1 MGSSVFNTFLLA
13 LWIISLGHLNPRPL
27 NSITMERKYSSGVP
41 TETVDRLIQKIVGKE
56 VLVGIIGL
64 GYVGLPLVLRFCEQG
79 FKVLGFDVDSK
90 KVALLKRG
98 RSYLKAISSSRIA
111 QFIRKGLLEVTDD
124 FSRLNEPDCILV
136 CVPTPLT
143 EKKEPDLQY
152 IEKTADSIRSHL
164 RKGQLIVLESTTYP
178 GTTEE
183 MILPKLESTGLKI
196 GKDFFLGYS
205 PEREDPGNKRF
216 TTREIPKVVAG
227 VTPSCKKIVTT
238 LYRQVIQKVI
248 PVSSCRVAEL
258 TKLLENIYRSVNI
271 ALVNELKMLAD
282 RMGIDIWEVIE
293 AASTKPFGFAPFYPG
308 PGMGGHCI
316 PIDPYY
322 LSWKAQ
328 EYDFATRFI
337 FLAGEI
343 NVHVP
348 YYVVT
353 KIQDALNERG
363 KSIKGAK
370 ILILGVA
377 YKKDVDD
384 ARESPAL
391 VIMELLRK
399 KGATILYHDPYIPS
413 LPPFRKYLFRLKSSP
428 LTERLLHKI
437 DAAVVVTDH
446 SQIDYQWIVKH
457 ASLIIDTR
465 NVTKNMKRWKN
476 KIVKA

>member
-1 MGSSVFNTFLLA
+1 MRVGDTKTMNKAEQSIEKILTKEA
-13 LWIISLGHLNPRPL
+13 LI
-27 NSITMERKYSSGVP
+27 
-41 TETVDRLIQKIVGKE
+41 
-56 VLVGIIGL
+56 GIIGM
-64 GYVGLPLVLRFCEQG
+64 GYVGLPLVLRFCEED
-79 FKVLGFDVDSK
+79 FRVVGFDVDSR
-90 KVALLKRG
+90 KVATLKRG
-98 RSYLKAISSSRIA
+98 KSYLKSISSSRIS
-111 QFIRKGLLEVTDD
+111 QFIRSGRFDATDD
-124 FSRLNEPDCILV
+124 FSRLGELDCILI

-143 EKKEPDLQY
+143 EKMEPDLQY
-152 IEKTADSIRSHL
+152 IEKTIESVRERI

-183 MILPKLESTGLKI
+183 LILPRLKSGGLKV
-196 GKDFFLGYS
+196 GQDFFLAFS

-216 TTREIPKVVAG
+216 TTHQIPKVVAG
-227 VTPSCKKIVTT
+227 VTPSC
-238 LYRQVIQKVI
+238 QKVVTALYGQI
-248 PVSSCRVAEL
+248 IKEVVPVSSPRVAEL

-293 AASTKPFGFAPFYPG
+293 AASTKPFGFSPFYPG

-316 PIDPYY
+316 PIDPFY
-322 LSWKAQ
+322 LSWKAR
-328 EYDFATRFI
+328 EYDFTTRFI

-348 YYVVT
+348 YYVVA
-353 KIQDALNERG
+353 KIQDALNGRG
-363 KSIKGAK
+363 KSIKGAR

-391 VIMELLRK
+391 AIMSLLQK
-399 KGATILYHDPYIPS
+399 KGAAILYHDPYIPA
-413 LPPFRKYLFRLKSSP
+413 LPHFRKYYFRLKSSS
-428 LTERLLHKI
+428 LTEKLLQGI

-446 SQIDYQWIVKH
+446 SCIDYSWVVKH
-457 ASLIIDTR
+457 APLVIDTR
-465 NVTKNMKRWKN
+465 NVTRDMRQWKK

>member
-1 MGSSVFNTFLLA
+1 MSGEGENGAAMNTADQLTKKILQKKA
-13 LWIISLGHLNPRPL
+13 LI
-27 NSITMERKYSSGVP
+27 
-41 TETVDRLIQKIVGKE
+41 
-56 VLVGIIGL
+56 GIIGM
-64 GYVGLPLVLRFCEQG
+64 GYVGLPLVLRFCEEDYR
-79 FKVLGFDVDSK
+79 VLGFDVDSK
-90 KVALLKRG
+90 KVATLKRG
-98 RSYLKAISSSRIA
+98 KSYLKSIPSSTIS
-111 QFIRKGLLEVTDD
+111 QWIRKGHLDVTDN
-124 FSRLNEPDCILV
+124 FSLLGKPDCILI

-143 EKKEPDLQY
+143 EKMEPDLQY
-152 IEKTADSIRSHL
+152 IERTTEAIRQNL

-183 MILPKLESTGLKI
+183 LVLPKLESTGLKV
-196 GKDFFLGYS
+196 GKDFFLAFS

-216 TTREIPKVVAG
+216 TTHQIPKVVAG
-227 VTPSCKKIVTT
+227 VTSTCQRAVAT
-238 LYRQVIQKVI
+238 LYGQIIKKVI
-248 PVSSCRVAEL
+248 PVSSPRVAEL

-293 AASTKPFGFAPFYPG
+293 AASTKPFGFSPFYPG

-322 LSWKAQ
+322 LSWKAR
-328 EYDFATRFI
+328 EYDFTTRFI

-348 YYVVT
+348 YYVVA
-353 KIQDALNERG
+353 KVQDALNARG

-391 VIMELLRK
+391 AIMDLLQN
-399 KGATILYHDPYIPS
+399 KGAVILYHDPYIAA
-413 LPPFRKYLFRLKSSP
+413 LPPFRKYNFKLKSSR
-428 LTERLLHKI
+428 LTKDLLQRI

-446 SQIDYQWIVKH
+446 SSIDYSWVVKQ
-457 ASLIIDTR
+457 APLVIDTR
-465 NVTKNMKRWKN
+465 NVTKNMKQWKK

>member
-1 MGSSVFNTFLLA
+1 MK
-13 LWIISLGHLNPRPL
+13 
-27 NSITMERKYSSGVP
+27 TMNME
-41 TETVDRLIQKIVGKE
+41 DRLTDKILKKDA
-56 VLVGIIGL
+56 LIGIIGL
-64 GYVGLPLVLRFCEQG
+64 GYVGLPLVLRFCEED
-79 FKVLGFDVDSK
+79 FRVLGFDIDPR
-90 KVALLKRG
+90 KVTTLKRG
-98 RSYLKAISSSRIA
+98 KSYLKSILSSRISR
-111 QFIRKGLLEVTDD
+111 FIRSGHLDVTDN
-124 FSRLNEPDCILV
+124 FSRLNKPDCILI

-143 EKKEPDLQY
+143 EKMEPDLQY
-152 IEKTADSIRSHL
+152 IENTTEAIRKNL
-164 RKGQLIVLESTTYP
+164 KKGQLIVLESTTYP

-183 MILPKLESTGLKI
+183 LLLPKLESTGLKA
-196 GKDFFLGYS
+196 GKDFFLAFS

-216 TTREIPKVVAG
+216 MTHQIPKVVAG
-227 VTPSCKKIVTT
+227 VTPSCQKVVTT
-238 LYRQVIQKVI
+238 LYSQIIKKVV
-248 PVSSCRVAEL
+248 PVSSPRVAEL

-271 ALVNELKMLAD
+271 ALVNELKMLTD

-293 AASTKPFGFAPFYPG
+293 AASTKPFGFSPFYPG

-322 LSWKAQ
+322 LSWKAR
-328 EYDFATRFI
+328 EYDFTTRFI

-348 YYVVT
+348 YYVVA
-353 KIQDALNERG
+353 KVQDALNGRG

-391 VIMELLRK
+391 AIMDLLQK
-399 KGATILYHDPYIPS
+399 KGAVILYHDPYIPS
-413 LPPFRKYLFRLKSSP
+413 LPSFRKYSFKLKSSP
-428 LTERLLHKI
+428 LTEQLLGRI

-446 SQIDYQWIVKH
+446 SIDYRRIVKL
-457 ASLIIDTR
+457 APLIIDTR
-465 NVTKNMKRWKN
+465 NVTKGMDRYKK

>member
-1 MGSSVFNTFLLA
+1 MSVDQLLKRI
-13 LWIISLGHLNPRPL
+13 LKKKVS
-27 NSITMERKYSSGVP
+27 
-41 TETVDRLIQKIVGKE
+41 
-56 VLVGIIGL
+56 VGIIGL
-64 GYVGLPLVLRFCEQG
+64 GYVGLPLVLRFCEEG
-79 FKVLGFDVDSK
+79 FKVIGFDVDRK
-90 KVALLKRG
+90 KVDLLKRG
-98 RSYLKAISSSRIA
+98 RSYLKNIPSYRITR
-111 QFIRKGLLEVTDD
+111 FIRNGLLEVTDN
-124 FSRLNEPDCILV
+124 FSHLRRPDCILI

-152 IEKTADSIRSHL
+152 IENTTASIQSHL

-183 MILPKLESTGLKI
+183 LIRPRLESTGLKV
-196 GKDFFLGYS
+196 GSDFFLGYS
-205 PEREDPGNKRF
+205 PEREDPGNKGF
-216 TTREIPKVVAG
+216 TTSQIPKVVSG
-227 VTPSCKKIVTT
+227 VTPSCKKMVAT
-238 LYRQVIQKVI
+238 LYGQVIRKVI
-248 PVSSCRVAEL
+248 LVSSPKVAEL

-293 AASTKPFGFAPFYPG
+293 AASTKPFGFTPFYPG

-316 PIDPYY
+316 PVDPYY

-337 FLAGEI
+337 LLAGEI

-348 YYVVT
+348 YYVVS
-353 KIQDALNERG
+353 KVQDALNGMG
-363 KSIKGAK
+363 KGLKGSK

-391 VIMELLRK
+391 AIMDLLQK
-399 KGATILYHDPYIPS
+399 KGATLLYHDPFIPI
-413 LPPFRKYLFRLKSSP
+413 LPHFRKYHFKLQSSP
-428 LTERLLHKI
+428 LTLPLLRRM
-437 DAAVVVTDH
+437 DAAVIITDH
-446 SQIDYQWIVKH
+446 SQVDYEGVVKNVPIV
-457 ASLIIDTR
+457 IDTR
-465 NVTKNMKRWKN
+465 NVTKGMKRWNK

>member
-1 MGSSVFNTFLLA
+1 MD
-13 LWIISLGHLNPRPL
+13 
-27 NSITMERKYSSGVP
+27 MEV
-41 TETVDRLIQKIVGKE
+41 RLIQKILNKKA
-56 VLVGIIGL
+56 LVGIIGM
-64 GYVGLPLVLRFCEQG
+64 GYVGLPLVLRFCEED
-79 FKVLGFDVDSK
+79 FRVLGFDIDSK
-90 KVALLKRG
+90 KIAALKRG
-98 RSYLKAISSSRIA
+98 KSYLKSIPSSRISR
-111 QFIRKGLLEVTDD
+111 FIRSGHLQVTHD
-124 FSRLNEPDCILV
+124 FSRLNQPDCILI

-143 EKKEPDLQY
+143 EKMEPDLRY
-152 IEKTADSIRSHL
+152 IENTNEAIRRSL
-164 RKGQLIVLESTTYP
+164 RRGQLIVLESTTYP

-183 MILPKLESTGLKI
+183 LVLPKLETTGLKA
-196 GKDFFLGYS
+196 GKDFFLAFS

-216 TTREIPKVVAG
+216 VTHQIPKVVAG
-227 VTPSCKKIVTT
+227 LTPSCKKVVTT
-238 LYRQVIQKVI
+238 LYSQIIAKVV
-248 PVSSCRVAEL
+248 PVSSPRVAEL

-293 AASTKPFGFAPFYPG
+293 AASTKPFGFSPFYPG

-322 LSWKAQ
+322 LSWKAR
-328 EYDFATRFI
+328 EYDFTTRFI

-348 YYVVT
+348 YYVVA

-363 KSIKGAK
+363 KSIKGAR

-391 VIMELLRK
+391 AIMDLLQK
-399 KGATILYHDPYIPS
+399 KGAVILYHDPYIPS
-413 LPPFRKYLFRLKSSP
+413 LPSFRKYSFKLKSSP
-428 LTERLLHKI
+428 LADQLLRRV

-446 SQIDYQWIVKH
+446 SIDYRRIVKLV
-457 ASLIIDTR
+457 SLIIDTR
-465 NVTKNMKRWKN
+465 NVTKGMDRYKK

>member
-1 MGSSVFNTFLLA
+1 M
-13 LWIISLGHLNPRPL
+13 ISTQLIDKIL
-27 NSITMERKYSSGVP
+27 RKKAVVGV
-41 TETVDRLIQKIVGKE
+41 
-56 VLVGIIGL
+56 IGL
-64 GYVGLPLVLRFCEQG
+64 GYVGLPLVLRFCEEN
-79 FKVLGFDVDSK
+79 FKVTGFDVDSRK
-90 KVALLKRG
+90 IDLLKKG
-98 RSYLKAISSSRIA
+98 KSYLKSIPSARIS
-111 QFIRKGLLEVTDD
+111 QFINSGLLEVTDR
-124 FSRLNEPDCILV
+124 FSRLSEPDCVLI

-152 IEKTADSIRSHL
+152 IEKTTDAIRSCL

-183 MILPKLESTGLKI
+183 LVLPKLESTGLKV
-196 GKDFFLGYS
+196 GKDFFLGFS
-205 PEREDPGNKRF
+205 PEREDPGNKGF
-216 TTREIPKVVAG
+216 TTSRIPKVVSG
-227 VTPSCKKIVTT
+227 VTPFCKKAVAA
-238 LYRQVIQKVI
+238 LYGQAIQKVI
-248 PVSSCRVAEL
+248 PVSSPRVAEL

-293 AASTKPFGFAPFYPG
+293 AASTKPFGFTPFYPG

-328 EYDFATRFI
+328 EYDFTTRFI

-348 YYVVT
+348 YYVAAKV
-353 KIQDALNERG
+353 QDALNSRG
-363 KSIKGAK
+363 KSLRGAK
-370 ILILGVA
+370 LLILGVA

-391 VIMELLRK
+391 ALMDLLQK
-399 KGATILYHDPYIPS
+399 KGAVLHYHDPYIPS
-413 LPPFRKYLFRLKSSP
+413 LPAFRKYHFKLKSSP
-428 LTERLLHKI
+428 LTAQLLRRI
-437 DAAVVVTDH
+437 DAVVVVTDH
-446 SQIDYQWIVKH
+446 SQIDYEWVV
-457 ASLIIDTR
+457 ANAPLTIDTR
-465 NVTKNMKRWKN
+465 NVTKNLKKWKK

>member
-1 MGSSVFNTFLLA
+1 MAV
-13 LWIISLGHLNPRPL
+13 
-27 NSITMERKYSSGVP
+27 ERIVQK
-41 TETVDRLIQKIVGKE
+41 IQKKE
-56 VLVGIIGL
+56 VLIGVIGL
-64 GYVGLPLVLRFCEQG
+64 GYVGLPLVLRFCEVG
-79 FKVLGFDVDSK
+79 YKVLGFDVDSK
-90 KVALLKRG
+90 KVSSLKQG
-98 RSYLKAISSSRIA
+98 RSYIKTIPSSQISPLVKKS
-111 QFIRKGLLEVTDD
+111 QFDVTDD
-124 FSRLNEPDCILV
+124 FSRLTEPDCILI

-152 IEKTADSIRSHL
+152 IEKTTDSIRSCL

-183 MILPKLESTGLKI
+183 LVLPKLESTGLKV

-205 PEREDPGNKRF
+205 PEREDPGNKGF
-216 TTREIPKVVAG
+216 TTSQIPKVVSG
-227 VTPSCKKIVTT
+227 ITPSCKKAAIS
-238 LYRQVIQKVI
+238 LYRQAIQKVV
-248 PVSSCRVAEL
+248 PVSSPRVAEL

-271 ALVNELKMLAD
+271 ALVNELKMLSD

-293 AASTKPFGFAPFYPG
+293 AASTKPFGFTPFYPG

-328 EYDFATRFI
+328 EYDFTTRFI

-343 NVHVP
+343 NVHIP
-348 YYVVT
+348 YYVVS
-353 KIQDALNERG
+353 KIQDALNGRG
-363 KSIKGAK
+363 KSLKGAK

-391 VIMELLRK
+391 TIMDLLQK
-399 KGATILYHDPYIPS
+399 KGAILLYHDPFIPV
-413 LPPFRKYLFRLKSSP
+413 LPLFRKYSFKLKSTP
-428 LTERLLHKI
+428 LTRPLLHRI

-446 SQIDYQWIVKH
+446 SQVDYEWVV
-457 ASLIIDTR
+457 ANAPFTIDTR
-465 NVTKNMKRWKN
+465 NVTKNFKKWKN

>member
-1 MGSSVFNTFLLA
+1 MKANKGD
-13 LWIISLGHLNPRPL
+13 HLIKRIL
-27 NSITMERKYSSGVP
+27 R
-41 TETVDRLIQKIVGKE
+41 KE
-56 VLVGIIGL
+56 VVVGVIGL
-64 GYVGLPLVLRFCEQG
+64 GYVGLPLVLRFCEVG
-79 FKVLGFDVDSK
+79 YKVLGFDVDSGKITMLK
-90 KVALLKRG
+90 KGK
-98 RSYLKAISSSRIA
+98 SYIKSISGSLIS
-111 QFIRKGLLEVTDD
+111 QHIRNGNLEVTDQ
-124 FSRLNEPDCILV
+124 FSRLNEPDCILI

-152 IEKTADSIRSHL
+152 IEKTADSIRSCL

-183 MILPKLESTGLKI
+183 LILPQLQSTGLKI

-205 PEREDPGNKRF
+205 PEREDPGNKGF
-216 TTREIPKVVAG
+216 TTSQIPKVVSG
-227 VTPSCKKIVTT
+227 VTSSCKKVVTA
-238 LYRQVIQKVI
+238 LYRQVIQKVV
-248 PVSSCRVAEL
+248 PVSSPRVAEL

-293 AASTKPFGFAPFYPG
+293 AASTKPFGFTPFYPG

-328 EYDFATRFI
+328 EYDFTTRFI

-343 NVHVP
+343 NVHIP

-391 VIMELLRK
+391 AIMDLLQK
-399 KGATILYHDPYIPS
+399 KGASLLYHDPYIPV
-413 LPPFRKYLFRLKSSP
+413 LPSFRKYHFKLKSSP
-428 LTERLLHKI
+428 LTKPLLRRI
-437 DAAVVVTDH
+437 DAAVVITDH
-446 SQIDYQWIVKH
+446 SQVDYEWVV
-457 ASLIIDTR
+457 ANAPLTIDTR
-465 NVTKNMKRWKN
+465 NATKNFKKWKK

>member
-1 MGSSVFNTFLLA
+1 MDMEDRPIKKILRKNA
-13 LWIISLGHLNPRPL
+13 LI
-27 NSITMERKYSSGVP
+27 
-41 TETVDRLIQKIVGKE
+41 
-56 VLVGIIGL
+56 GIIGL
-64 GYVGLPLVLRFCEQG
+64 GYVGLPLVLRFCEED
-79 FKVLGFDVDSK
+79 FRVLGFDIDSK
-90 KVALLKRG
+90 KVAALKKG
-98 RSYLKAISSSRIA
+98 KSYLKSILSSRISR
-111 QFIRKGLLEVTDD
+111 FVRSGHLDVTDN
-124 FSRLNEPDCILV
+124 FSRLDKPDCILI

-143 EKKEPDLQY
+143 EKMEPDLQY
-152 IEKTADSIRSHL
+152 IENTTQAIQKAL

-183 MILPKLESTGLKI
+183 SILPKLESTGLKV
-196 GKDFFLGYS
+196 GKDFFLAFS

-216 TTREIPKVVAG
+216 MTHQIPKVVAG
-227 VTPSCKKIVTT
+227 VTPSCQKVVTT
-238 LYRQVIQKVI
+238 LYSQIIKKVV
-248 PVSSCRVAEL
+248 PVSSPRVAEL

-271 ALVNELKMLAD
+271 ALVNELKMLTD

-293 AASTKPFGFAPFYPG
+293 AASTKPFGFSPFYPG

-322 LSWKAQ
+322 LSWKAR
-328 EYDFATRFI
+328 EYDFTTRFI

-348 YYVVT
+348 YYVVA
-353 KIQDALNERG
+353 KVQDALNARG
-363 KSIKGAK
+363 KSIKRAK

-391 VIMELLRK
+391 AIMDLLQK
-399 KGATILYHDPYIPS
+399 KGAVLLYHDPYIPS
-413 LPPFRKYLFRLKSSP
+413 LPSFRKYSFRLKSSP
-428 LTERLLHKI
+428 LTEQLLRRI

-446 SQIDYQWIVKH
+446 RIDYRRILKL
-457 ASLIIDTR
+457 APLLIDTR
-465 NVTKNMKRWKN
+465 NVTKGMDRYRK